1 MHVAE
6 TQARPTVSHIGIQ
19 CELLLPQA
27 PITSTPTKA
36 STGTSKPTISSDIS
50 DVDDDI
56 NDEGG
61 TDADTTQSTLYE
73 DPIST
78 SEPESDLPV
87 EKQQTYLVFES
98 ALLVLFSICFICR
111 STYTSIEKFTRGSFL
126 CIKQICRNCNNTY
139 VWESQPYVGNI
150 PAGNIMISAA
160 ILYTGLMPA
169 KVLRVFSSLNC
180 ATIKRMTFFRHQKA
194 YLQPAINCVWETEQ
208 RTLINELQRKKQGL
222 VLGGDGRADSPG
234 HSAKYGTYSVVDLK
248 QSKVLDL
255 KLVQVYGCDYIYTS

>member
-98 ALLVLFSICFICR
+98 ALLVL
-111 STYTSIEKFTRGSFL
+111 
-126 CIKQICRNCNNTY
+126 
-139 VWESQPYVGNI
+139 
-150 PAGNIMISAA
+150 
-160 ILYTGLMPA
+160 
-169 KVLRVFSSLNC
+169 
-180 ATIKRMTFFRHQKA
+180 
-194 YLQPAINCVWETEQ
+194 
-208 RTLINELQRKKQGL
+208 
-222 VLGGDGRADSPG
+222 
-234 HSAKYGTYSVVDLK
+234 
-248 QSKVLDL
+248 
-255 KLVQVYGCDYIYTS
+255 